1 MSTSRLEVI
10 TSVERR
16 RRWPRAEKERLVA
29 LSLQSGAS
37 ASEIAR
43 SAGLHVS
50 QLFRWRKQL
59 CERVAP
65 EASAFLPVM
74 VEAAADE
81 PASSAAN
88 ALPPKREAP
97 RKGRIEIE
105 LVSGDR
111 VRLEGEV
118 DGRTLRGAIAALRA
132 R

>member
-1 MSTSRLEVI
+1 MTTSRVEVI

-29 LSLQSGAS
+29 LSLEPGAS

-59 CERVAP
+59 CERVTP
-65 EASAFLPVM
+65 EPLAFLPVM
-74 VEAAADE
+74 VEAPADK
-81 PASSAAN
+81 PASSAEN
-88 ALPPKREAP
+88 ALPRKHKAR

-118 DGRTLRGAIAALRA
+118 DGRTLCEAIAALRA